1 MSSSGATWTASS
13 TREVASRFGGGPH
26 AHYSFGD
33 INQLPPVGS
42 SSYYKSDLG
51 KEGSAQRVGRFKL
64 SEFFYGSPGCES
76 TIVMMDDVIRQD
88 APEFK
93 TFLHNMRSG
102 TISEAESEWL
112 HGKCLDKMS
121 PDERAQF
128 DDAIHICP
136 KWAKANEVCFKYL
149 QDDLDE
155 PIALVKAK
163 MSTIKSSGKNCCA
176 DGSVLPLLTPIC
188 VGAKVM
194 LLENK
199 VVEEDLANGS
209 IGVVREICYAPG
221 EIMGQK
227 GAKMYALVEFPNSNL
242 SECTVHGVTDTK
254 MVAIPTSTKLCD
266 KKCCTIENLPLRVCK
281 GLTNHKVQGMSIGP
295 GEQFEKGVIH
305 FPDGRMKNIP
315 GLVLTACTRFKQPH
329 DFAVGTT
336 SSSLSK
342 QEVMKIGTQKSY
354 QEKRAFREKLAT
366 QSENTMTRSIERI
379 TALDTASQKTF
390 EGGCNFLLRW
400 YRSNFSADITG

>member
-1 MSSSGATWTASS
+1 MPLPNLDTHPVP
-13 TREVASRFGGGPH
+13 RDRASRFSGGPNGN
-26 AHYSFGD
+26 YSLGD

-51 KEGSAQRVGRFKL
+51 KEGSAQRVRRVKL

-76 TIVMMDDVIRQD
+76 TIVMMDDVIRQND
-88 APEFK
+88 PEFK
-93 TFLHNMRSG
+93 TFPHNMRNG
-102 TISEAESEWL
+102 TISEAESKWL
-112 HGKCLDKMS
+112 HSKCLDKMS
-121 PDERAQF
+121 PDERDQF

-149 QDDLDE
+149 QDDLVE
-155 PIALVKAK
+155 PIAVVKAK
-163 MSTIKSSGKNCCA
+163 MSTIKSLGKNCCA
-176 DGSVLPLLTPIC
+176 DGSVLPILTPIC

-209 IGVVREICYAPG
+209 IGVVRDICYAPG
-221 EIMGQK
+221 EIMGKQ
-227 GAKMYALVEFPNSNL
+227 GAKMYAIVEFTNSNL

-266 KKCCTIENLPLRVCK
+266 KKCCTIETLPLRVCK

-295 GEQFEKGVIH
+295 GEQFEKGIIH
-305 FPDGRMKNIP
+305 FPDGKMKNIP
-315 GLVLTACTRFKQPH
+315 GLVLTAFTRFKQPN
-329 DFAVGTT
+329 DFAIGTV

-354 QEKRAFREKLAT
+354 QEKRAFRAKLAT
-366 QSENTMTRSIERI
+366 KSEKTMRRSIERI
-379 TALDTASQKTF
+379 TTLDTASPKTY
-390 EGGCNFLLRW
+390 EGGCNFLLHC
-400 YRSNFSADITG
+400 YRTNFSADITG